1 MIVRKPLVKCQKSSV
16 FKSAAFYLQK
26 KMAVIR
32 SVVKNVDCNI
42 DAKINVMYKD
52 STVPSAIQC
61 ETLLP
66 VGCLLKF

>member
-16 FKSAAFYLQK
+16 FKSAAFDLQT

-42 DAKINVMYKD
+42 DAKCYVQQF

>member
-1 MIVRKPLVKCQKSSV
+1 MTVRKPLVKCHKSSV
-16 FKSAAFYLQK
+16 FKSAAFDLQK

-42 DAKINVMYKD
+42 DAKCYLQRF

-66 VGCLLKF
+66 VVCLPKF